1 MGENVEY
8 TLREKSPNTEF
19 FLVRIIHSECG
30 KIRARKNS
38 VFGHFSRSD
47 NFFYE
52 IILLKLISS
61 LLMKYWIIS
70 LYKFLFYQDLF
81 ISLMKI
87 FLNDQDLH

>member
-38 VFGHFSRSD
+38 VFGHSV
-47 NFFYE
+47 FFKE